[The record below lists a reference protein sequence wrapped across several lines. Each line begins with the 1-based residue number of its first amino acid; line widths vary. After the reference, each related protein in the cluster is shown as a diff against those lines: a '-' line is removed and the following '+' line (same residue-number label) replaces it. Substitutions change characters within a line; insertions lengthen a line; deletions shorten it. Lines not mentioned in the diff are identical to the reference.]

1 MTTAFQTVIDYAESI
16 SISKMKKVGQTVSR
30 DGVVRSTS
38 LGGQTWEFEVKMPD
52 GLPWTTMRPLIEK
65 METLDRTETG
75 IIRINKA
82 GHSWLTGYQGNYAST
97 SSITASFTSG
107 NTLSIVSGPV
117 LTTGFRFKAGDFIQL
132 GTSGKVYSV
141 ADDVPVG
148 STTITTNRPIRD
160 NTGTYTLA
168 VGQAVSWNVICV
180 EFPQWNIFARN
191 QISWSGPFR
200 FAEVL

>member
-1 MTTAFQTVIDYAESI
+1 MTTAFQTAIDYAESI

-65 METLDRTETG
+65 MEALDRTETG
-75 IIRINKA
+75 VIRINKA
-82 GHSWLTGYQGNYAST
+82 GHSWLTGYQGNFAST
-97 SSITASFTSG
+97 GSITASYSTG
-107 NTLSIVSGPV
+107 NTITILSSPV
-117 LTTGFRFKAGDFIQL
+117 LTTGYKFKSGDFVQL
-132 GTSGKVYSV
+132 GSSGKVYSV
-141 ADDVPVG
+141 VDDVTPAQ
-148 STTITTNRPIRD
+148 TTVTLNRPVRD
-160 NTGTYTLA
+160 NTGTYSLI

-191 QISWSGPFR
+191 QVSWSGPFR

>member
-75 IIRINKA
+75 VIRIGKT
-82 GHSWLTGYQGNYAST
+82 GHSWLSGYQGNYAST
-97 SSITASFTSG
+97 ASIVASFTSG

-117 LTTGFRFKAGDFIQL
+117 LTSGFRFKAGDFIQL
-132 GTSGKVYSV
+132 GSTGKVYSV
-141 ADDVPVG
+141 ADDVAVG
-148 STTITTNRPIRD
+148 STTITTNRPVRD
-160 NTGTYTLA
+160 NTGTYTLL
-168 VGQAVSWNVICV
+168 VGQAVSWNVVCV

-191 QISWSGPFR
+191 QVSWSGPFR

>member
-1 MTTAFQTVIDYAESI
+1 MTTAFQTAIDYAESI

-82 GHSWLTGYQGNYAST
+82 NHSWLTGYQGNYAST
-97 SSITASFTSG
+97 ASIVASFTSG

-117 LTTGFRFKAGDFIQL
+117 LTSGYRFRAGDFIQL
-132 GTSGKVYSV
+132 GASGKVYSV
-141 ADDVPVG
+141 ADDVAVG
-148 STTITTNRPIRD
+148 STTITTNRPVRD
-160 NTGTYTLA
+160 NTGTYTLL
-168 VGQAVSWNVICV
+168 VGQTVSWNVVCV
-180 EFPQWNIFARN
+180 EFPQWTIFARN
-191 QISWSGPFR
+191 QVSWSGPFR